1 MAQNASDSQKVDYLW
16 KKIVYG
22 AAKTDIS
29 GNIDA
34 TNEPNPSPLQ
44 IRADKILQDSASI
57 PGVIPGSNSSV
68 VTVYPTAFPVECIST
83 AAIPT
88 PTLTWQ
94 TGRTFWVPP
103 EFGSTY
109 QIKVYIA
116 PSGNAA
122 NVASKGTQVFA
133 TGSGFNDLWVFDY
146 QAGILNFNSNNTPYS
161 GGAPIS
167 FTGNSVYISGA
178 VYAGAFGLPNNSNI
192 AGAILGN
199 VTFSNVTVSTSI
211 TSANLIL
218 SPSGVGA
225 VQVAGTGALGLPHGT
240 IAQRPTAP
248 AIGYIRFNTEV
259 GEIESW
265 DGTGWVTPGQAVI
278 TSDIIN
284 PDGASNVYTL
294 SSNATSTGVMVSING
309 TIQQPYTAYTI
320 INNNQIQFTETPLTS
335 DIIDVRHM
343 ASSATTISYLQAG
356 PTSVTL
362 DGVANVNVANNL
374 VVSNDIYFVGN
385 LYQNGNL
392 FSSGAVNQTYFTSSN
407 LVTTATTLIDSILI
421 TGNVGVLWTTTS
433 IDNAN
438 NNYKSSLI
446 NSVNDG
452 ANVFYNE
459 SSIVKNNS
467 NVAVATFTSNI
478 VGGNLK
484 LWAVGD
490 SSNVTVSFQR
500 TLLGKQTPFGY
511 VSSGPRGFVGA
522 TGPAG
527 TIGNTSSVIQS
538 TNATPSTST
547 STGGLIV
554 TGGAGIGG
562 NLNVGGT
569 YNTIGGHLLPSAN
582 IAYDLGS
589 PTLRWRTGYFSASTL
604 DIGGAQIGSSTAGFT
619 FTVGGVT
626 QTLFANGISTANTF
640 TASQVSIQ
648 GNLALQSGL
657 LAQGTLGASGQIL
670 QTTGTGVQWVSAAQS
685 TIFSGNAGIIVNTN
699 QKFVNVYVDNT
710 TVASF
715 STGANVNQQ
724 YALRVTN
731 ALAAT
736 SPITGA
742 FVVDGGIGANG
753 NVYVGSILS
762 VTGAT
767 TLTTLSVTSINTSG
781 NILASGGI
789 LNALTVNGDV
799 TVTGAITSVL
809 TNNLISG
816 NVKAPIIGN
825 TGATVTGT
833 LAQFG
838 NVNAVFIGNVGAS
851 FIGASLNVTGNV
863 IASAITGSSL
873 NINGLINTT
882 GNLLASTINAT
893 TLTIS
898 GTGGGGYIAAST
910 AIFGNIS
917 AGTIGNV
924 GAVHTG
930 ASLNVTG
937 NVLAATIIGSTAT
950 ISGNTYVGSLGIG
963 TTTYGNIGELRATN
977 NITAYYSD
985 ERLKTRLGA
994 IENALDKVDQLS
1006 GFYHEANELAQS
1018 LGYNVVREVGVSAQE
1033 VQRVLPEIVAPAPI
1047 DPQYLTVRYE
1057 RLTPLLIEAIK
1068 ELRQEVNAIK
1078 EQINKNS

>member
-44 IRADKILQDSASI
+44 IRADKILQNSDLIAN
-57 PGVIPGSNSSV
+57 VIPGSNSSV
-68 VTVYPTAFPVECIST
+68 VTVYPTTFPVECIST
-83 AAIPT
+83 AGIPT

-178 VYAGAFGLPNNSNI
+178 VYAGAFGLPSTANI
-192 AGAILGN
+192 GNVILGN
-199 VTFSNVTVSTSI
+199 ITFSNVTVSTSI

-284 PDGASNVYTL
+284 PDGTSNVYTL

-362 DGVANVNVANNL
+362 DGVANVNVSNNL

-459 SSIVKNNS
+459 SSIVKNNA

-589 PTLRWRTGYFSASTL
+589 PTLRWRTGYFSGSTL

-619 FTVGGVT
+619 FTVSGVT

-640 TASQVSIQ
+640 TASQVSVQ

-657 LAQGTLGASGQIL
+657 LAQGTLGTSGQVL

-685 TIFSGNAGIIVNTN
+685 TIFSGNAGILVNTN

-731 ALAAT
+731 SLAAT

-767 TLTTLSVTSINTSG
+767 TLTTLSVTQISATG
-781 NILASGGI
+781 VTAASVTA
-789 LNALTVNGDV
+789 NALTINGDV
-799 TVTGAITSVL
+799 TVTGAIASVL

-816 NVKAPIIGN
+816 NVKAAVIGN

-873 NINGLINTT
+873 NVNGLINTT
-882 GNLLASTINAT
+882 GNVI
-893 TLTIS
+893 
-898 GTGGGGYIAAST
+898 
-910 AIFGNIS
+910 
-917 AGTIGNV
+917 AGTIIGTSLI
-924 GAVHTG
+924 GT
-930 ASLNVTG
+930 SLNVSGNVSAAIHIGGAVNVSG
-937 NVLAATIIGSTAT
+937 NVLANSIVGLTST
-950 ISGNTYVGSLGIG
+950 ISGNTYVGSLGVG
-963 TTTYGNIGELRATN
+963 TSTFGNIGEIRATN

-1018 LGYNVVREVGVSAQE
+1018 LGYTPIREVGVSAQE

-1047 DPQYLTVRYE
+1047 DAQYLTVRYE